1 MKILDA
7 CCGSRMFW
15 FDKQNENTTF
25 MDIRE
30 YHEELTTGHI
40 IDVAPD
46 VVADYLEIAR
56 SAIYARVKKHDKFMI
71 ADGQITKKS
80 TNESVI
86 SK

>member
-1 MKILDA
+1 MILKPKKNWKKGTEKA
-7 CCGSRMFW
+7 NASRSEKS
-15 FDKQNENTTF
+15 KQELEEAFNILSENNEPV
-25 MDIRE
+25 
-30 YHEELTTGHI
+30 
-40 IDVAPD
+40 DVM